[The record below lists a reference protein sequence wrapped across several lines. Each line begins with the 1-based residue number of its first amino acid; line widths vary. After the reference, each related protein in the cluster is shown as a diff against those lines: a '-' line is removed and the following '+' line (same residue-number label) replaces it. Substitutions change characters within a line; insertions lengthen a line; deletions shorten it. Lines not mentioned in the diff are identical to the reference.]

1 MWHPEGVNY
10 YAFLATFAVFA
21 SASENDANAITA
33 NLVARHLPYGPVM
46 DPVFVSPDSDEI
58 QTYSRCGDSAVWT
71 GHFLAAESF
80 HYAVTKSPVALH
92 NVKLALHG
100 IRRLLD
106 VTGNDLLARCAF
118 PENSPYA
125 NDILNEEDRHG
136 VYSGIVDGEKWTWI
150 GETSRDQ
157 IVGVMFGMT
166 AAWDLVDDPEV
177 KSAVQWLSSR
187 VINYLLKHGW
197 ITFNP
202 DGQPTTTFWGFAE
215 EQLMILKLG
224 RRSNP
229 DHYTNSYRS
238 LSLTI
243 APGAI
248 VAIGIDAVDPY
259 SSYYKFN
266 LDYLAMWAMQT
277 SGDNSYVSSNM
288 DSAYKILRKVTEH
301 HQNPFFDIIDRAI
314 KGPNA
319 TRDQRIPDLL
329 DQWLQHP
336 RRNVYVD
343 NTLLVPT
350 CDNGSR
356 ACDPIPVAQRITTDF
371 LWQRS
376 PFQLAGGGYGTIEG
390 AGIDYTLPYW
400 MARYYGVI
408 PAADSDLPPT
418 SSIKYNVSSR

>member
-1 MWHPEGVNY
+1 MKY
-10 YAFLATFAVFA
+10 YALLAALAVLS
-21 SASENDANAITA
+21 SAAEPDANAITV
-33 NLVARHLPYGPVM
+33 NLVARHMPYGPVM

-58 QTYSRCGDSAVWT
+58 QTYSRCGDSAIWT

-80 HYAVTKSPVALH
+80 RYAVTKSPDALN
-92 NVKLALHG
+92 NVKSALFG
-100 IRRLLD
+100 IRELLD

-125 NDILNEEDRHG
+125 SDIIAEEGRHG
-136 VYSGIVDGEKWTWI
+136 VYSGTVDGHKWTWI

-157 IVGVMFGMT
+157 IVGVMFGLT
-166 AAWDLVDDPEV
+166 AAWDLVDDAEV
-177 KSAVQWLSSR
+177 KAAVPWLSSR

-202 DGQPTTTFWGFAE
+202 DGNPTTTFWGFAD

-229 DHYTNSYRS
+229 DRYTNSYRT

-243 APGAI
+243 APEAI
-248 VAIGIDAVDPY
+248 AAIGIDAIDPY

-266 LDYLAMWAMQT
+266 LDYITLWAMQT

-288 DSAYKILRKVTEH
+288 DSAYKILRGVTRDHE
-301 HQNPFFDIIDRAI
+301 NPFFDIIDRAI

-319 TRDQRIPDLL
+319 VRDQRIGGLL
-329 DQWLQHP
+329 EQWLQHP

-350 CDNGSR
+350 CDDGSR

-408 PAADSDLPPT
+408 HD
-418 SSIKYNVSSR
+418 

>member
-1 MWHPEGVNY
+1 MWHPEGVKY
-10 YAFLATFAVFA
+10 YALLAAAAVFA
-21 SASENDANAITA
+21 SASDNDANALTA
-33 NLVARHLPYGPVM
+33 NIIARHIPYGPVM

-58 QTYSRCGDSAVWT
+58 QTYSRCGDSAIWT

-80 HYAVTKSPVALH
+80 HYAVTKSPDALN
-92 NVKLALHG
+92 NVKLALYG

-125 NDILNEEDRHG
+125 NDIISEESRHG

-277 SGDNSYVSSNM
+277 SGDNSYVFSNM
-288 DSAYKILRKVTEH
+288 DSAYKILRKVTKD
-301 HQNPFFDIIDRAI
+301 HQNPFFDIVDRAI

-319 TRDQRIPDLL
+319 IRDQRIADLL

-408 PAADSDLPPT
+408 QAAEGNLQPT
-418 SSIKYNVSSR
+418 RVR